1 MLANYLK
8 VAWRNLVRHKGYSF
22 INIVGLAVGLGSC
35 LMILLWV
42 RDETSFDRFHAN
54 APNLYRVIVQIA
66 EPGGGS
72 EWLAVLP
79 PDLGPALKAEF
90 PEIRQAARHLYVGQQ
105 IVSCGEKKFYED
117 HVSLVDPE
125 FLQMFSFPLR
135 RGAAERALSD
145 PRSIVLT
152 ESAAA
157 KYFGQENP
165 MGKILRLN
173 NRRDCIVTGILADL
187 PAQSHLTFEVLLPF
201 LDAEEFGFPAQSWE
215 RFSEETYVLV
225 ENRADIRLLNQ
236 KIASRL
242 RQPLADAGTTLSLQ
256 PLTDIHLQS
265 AHISEGEVRGDVRIV
280 VLFSL
285 LALFVL
291 FMAGINYLNLAT
303 AQGST
308 RGREISLRKVTGAR
322 RGEIAGQFLGE
333 SYLQTALA
341 MMAALI
347 LVIIGLPLFNTLSG
361 KHISLDSLLSPATGL
376 FLLGF
381 FLLTGF
387 LAGLYPAWYLSRLQ
401 PAVVLK
407 GQFTLSAGGSRLRKL
422 LVVFQFCLTISLI
435 IGSVSIRRQLDFLRT
450 QQLGFHQECVLM
462 VPLRGDLVR
471 RLAPLKAELLRNSH
485 VLSAAAA
492 SDPVMMFGS
501 VVSIEEWE
509 GKKPGDKLNCAIA
522 SCDEDF
528 LKTHGIQLVQGRF
541 FSDASPGSQADKV
554 VVNET
559 AVRSLGFEHPI
570 GKHLNKREIIGVVK
584 DFHTRSLHSPVGP
597 TALIYNP
604 ARFEYLFIKLTS
616 ADGAVLEALTRAWNR
631 LAPDYPF
638 EYSFLDQRIDRLYR
652 ADQRLGGVVN
662 VFTLLALLIANL
674 GLLGLASH
682 LIARRRKEIGVRKVL
697 GARMSQILLLLSR
710 EFIQGVAWAALIACP
725 VAFLALDHW
734 LRGFAYRISI
744 GVGIFAFSIMLA
756 FGIAW
761 LTIGLLVIRAARAN
775 PVESLRYE

>member
-22 INIVGLAVGLGSC
+22 INIFGLAVGLGSC

-42 RDETSFDRFHAN
+42 RDERSYDRFHAN
-54 APNLYRVIVQIA
+54 APDIYRVIVQLA
-66 EPGGGS
+66 APGGGS
-72 EWLAVLP
+72 ESIAVLP
-79 PDLGPALKAEF
+79 PNLGPALKAEF

-105 IVSCGEKKFYED
+105 IVAYGEKRFYED
-117 HVSLVDPE
+117 NVSLVDSE

-135 RGAAERALSD
+135 RGAAKSALAD

-152 ESAAA
+152 ETAAA
-157 KYFGQENP
+157 RYFGPADP

-173 NRRDCIVTGILADL
+173 NRRDCIVTGILADI
-187 PAQSHLTFEVLLPF
+187 PPQSHLTFDILLPF
-201 LDAEEFGFPAQSWE
+201 LAAEEFGYPAQSWE
-215 RFSEETYVLV
+215 RFSDETYVLV
-225 ENRADIRLLNQ
+225 ESQADIRRLNQ
-236 KIASRL
+236 KIAGRL
-242 RQPLADAGTTLSLQ
+242 HQPLQNAGTTLRLQ
-256 PLTDIHLQS
+256 LLADIHLHS
-265 AHISEGEVRGDVRIV
+265 AHVGEGAARGDIRIV

-291 FMAGINYLNLAT
+291 AMAVINYLNLAT

-308 RGREISLRKVTGAR
+308 RGKEISLRKVTGAR

-341 MMAALI
+341 MLAALV
-347 LVIIGLPLFNTLSG
+347 LVVIGLPSFNSLSG
-361 KHISLDSLLSPATGL
+361 KNISLDSFLAPSTGL

-381 FLLTGF
+381 FLLTGL

-407 GQFTLSAGGSRLRKL
+407 GNFALSTGGSRLRKL
-422 LVVFQFCLTISLI
+422 LVVFQFCLTMILI

-450 QQLGFHQECVLM
+450 QRLGFNQERVLM
-462 VPLRGDLVR
+462 VPLRGDLVG
-471 RLAPLKAELLRNSH
+471 RLAPLKVELLRNPS
-485 VLSAAAA
+485 VLRAAAA

-509 GKKPGDKLNCAIA
+509 GKKPGDQMDCAIA

-528 LKTHGIQLVQGRF
+528 LATHGIQLTQGRF
-541 FSDASPGSQADKV
+541 FSNAAPGSQADKI

-559 AVRSLGFEHPI
+559 AVRALGFEQPI
-570 GKHLNKREIIGVVK
+570 GKHLDQREIIGVVK
-584 DFHTRSLHSPVGP
+584 DFHARSLHSPIGP

-604 ARFEYLFIKLTS
+604 DRFAYLFIKLKS
-616 ADGAVLEALTRAWNR
+616 ANGAVLESLTRAWNR

-638 EYSFLDQRIDRLYR
+638 EFSFLDQRIDRLYR
-652 ADQRLGGVVN
+652 ADQRLGGVVH

-697 GARMSQILLLLSR
+697 GARMSQILLTLSR
-710 EFIQGVAWAALIACP
+710 ELIQGVAWAALVACP
-725 VAFLALDHW
+725 LAFFALDHW
-734 LRGFAYRISI
+734 LRGFAYRTSP
-744 GVGIFAFSIMLA
+744 GVGVFAFSIALT

-761 LTIGLLVIRAARAN
+761 LTISYLAIRAARAN
-775 PVESLRYE
+775 PVECLRSE